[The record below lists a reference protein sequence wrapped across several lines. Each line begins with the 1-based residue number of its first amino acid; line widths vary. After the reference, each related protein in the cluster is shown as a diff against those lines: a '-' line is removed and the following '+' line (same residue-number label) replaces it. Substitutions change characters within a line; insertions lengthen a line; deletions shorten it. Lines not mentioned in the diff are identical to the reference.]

1 VAHDTACSEDLPPK
15 TIATLGLRGASVDS
29 GLDSSVGF
37 IARDS
42 IARRP
47 PHGQPITNGVRRWPY
62 PDRVDTNHEGLAPA
76 SILVSAGR
84 QPRVPGAGLNAPLE
98 LSSTYVADGPV
109 DYARGGNPTWTAFE
123 EALGILEGGAALV
136 FSSGMAAIA
145 AALSLAPKS
154 ATIVAPIHA
163 YSGTSL
169 ILESFEKAGQAT
181 LRRVDISDTAA
192 VIAALQGADVLWAES
207 PTNPMLEVADLP
219 RLFEAAHA
227 AGAVAICDNTFA
239 TPLVQQPL
247 AMGADVVVHSVT
259 KYLAGHSDVIL
270 GATVTA
276 DSSPGRSFHETLAQY
291 RLLHGAIAGPM
302 ETWLALRGMRTMHLR
317 VERSS
322 ANAAELADRLQGH
335 PAVERLRYPGF
346 GSILAIEVRG
356 GPRGAESVAANVR
369 LWTHA
374 TSLGGVESLIERR
387 RRHPAEPPTVPDNL
401 LRLSVGVE
409 DVEDLWRD
417 LEAALALLS

>member
-1 VAHDTACSEDLPPK
+1 M
-15 TIATLGLRGASVDS
+15 
-29 GLDSSVGF
+29 
-37 IARDS
+37 
-42 IARRP
+42 
-47 PHGQPITNGVRRWPY
+47 
-62 PDRVDTNHEGLAPA
+62 
-76 SILVSAGR
+76 
-84 QPRVPGAGLNAPLE
+84 PGAGVNAPLE
-98 LSSTYVADGPV
+98 FSSTYVADGPV
-109 DYARGGNPTWTAFE
+109 DYARAGNPTWTAFE
-123 EALGILEGGAALV
+123 EALGALEGGSALV

-145 AALSLAPKS
+145 AALSLAPPG
-154 ATIVAPIHA
+154 AIIVAPTHSYA
-163 YSGTSL
+163 GTSA
-169 ILESFEKAGQAT
+169 ILASFEKAGRAV

-219 RLFEAAHA
+219 TLFEAARGV
-227 AGAVAICDNTFA
+227 GAVALCDNTFA

-247 AMGADVVVHSVT
+247 SMGADVVVHSVT

-276 DSSPGRSFHETLAQY
+276 SSERGRGLEEVLSQY
-291 RLLHGAIAGPM
+291 RTLHGAIAGPM

-322 ANAAELADRLQGH
+322 ANAAVLAARLKGH
-335 PAVERLRYPGF
+335 RGVQRVRFPGF
-346 GSILAIEVRG
+346 GSILAIEVDG
-356 GPRGAESVAANVR
+356 GLQGAEAVAAHVR

-387 RRHPAEPPTVPDNL
+387 RRHPGEPSTVPDNL

-409 DVEDLWRD
+409 DVEDLWND
-417 LEAALALLS
+417 LQAGLAHAIPAG

>member
-1 VAHDTACSEDLPPK
+1 MRPT
-15 TIATLGLRGASVDS
+15 
-29 GLDSSVGF
+29 
-37 IARDS
+37 
-42 IARRP
+42 ARRRAGSP
-47 PHGQPITNGVRRWPY
+47 TLCGV
-62 PDRVDTNHEGLAPA
+62 DASHEGLAPA

-84 QPRVPGAGLNAPLE
+84 QQRVPGAGLNAPLE
-98 LSSTYVADGPV
+98 LSSTYIADGPV
-109 DYARGGNPTWTAFE
+109 NYARAGNPTWTAFE
-123 EALGILEGGAALV
+123 EALGALEGGSALV

-145 AALSLAPKS
+145 AALSVAREG
-154 ATIVAPIHA
+154 AVIVAPTHA
-163 YSGTSL
+163 YNGTGRL
-169 ILESFEKAGQAT
+169 LESLAKAGRAIV
-181 LRRVDISDTAA
+181 RRVDISDTAA
-192 VIAALQGADVLWAES
+192 VVAALVGADVLWAES

-219 RLFEAAHA
+219 NIFEAAHTV
-227 AGAVAICDNTFA
+227 GAVALCDNTFA

-247 AMGADVVVHSVT
+247 SMGADVVVHSVT
-259 KYLAGHSDVIL
+259 KYLAGHSDVVL

-276 DSSPGRSFHETLAQY
+276 DTDEGARLHEGLAQH

-322 ANAAELADRLQGH
+322 ANAAELAARLQGH
-335 PAVERLRYPGF
+335 PALERLRYPGF
-346 GSILAIEVRG
+346 GSIIAIEVRG
-356 GPRGAESVAANVR
+356 GPERAESVAAQVR

-387 RRHPAEPPTVPDNL
+387 RRHPSEPSTVPENL

-417 LEAALALLS
+417 LAGALTHVT

>member
-1 VAHDTACSEDLPPK
+1 MSA
-15 TIATLGLRGASVDS
+15 
-29 GLDSSVGF
+29 VGT
-37 IARDS
+37 S
-42 IARRP
+42 
-47 PHGQPITNGVRRWPY
+47 PY
-62 PDRVDTNHEGLAPA
+62 PEQVDTNSEGLAPA

-84 QPRVPGAGLNAPLE
+84 PPRVPGAGLNAPLE
-98 LSSTYVADGPV
+98 FSSTYVTDGPV
-109 DYARGGNPTWTAFE
+109 GYARDGNPTWTAFE
-123 EALGILEGGAALV
+123 EALGALEGGSALV

-145 AALSLAPKS
+145 AALSLAPQG
-154 ATIVAPIHA
+154 AVIVAPTHA
-163 YSGTSL
+163 YSGTGEILRSL
-169 ILESFEKAGQAT
+169 ERAGHAT
-181 LRRVDISDTAA
+181 LRGVDISDTAA
-192 VIAALQGADVLWAES
+192 VLRALQGADVLWAES
-207 PTNPMLEVADLP
+207 PTNPMLEVADLA
-219 RLFEAAHA
+219 RIFEAAHA
-227 AGAVAICDNTFA
+227 VGALTLCDNTFA

-247 AMGADVVVHSVT
+247 RLGADVVVHSVT

-276 DSSPGRSFHETLAQY
+276 DTGSGPSLYRALAEH

-322 ANAAELADRLQGH
+322 ANAAVLADRLKDH
-335 PAVERLRYPGF
+335 PAVQRLRYPGF
-346 GSILAIEVRG
+346 GSILAIEVHG
-356 GPRGAESVAANVR
+356 GPQGAEAVAGRVR

-387 RRHPAEPPTVPDNL
+387 RRHPAEPLSVPDSL

-417 LEAALALLS
+417 LGAALAQVIPPG

>member
-1 VAHDTACSEDLPPK
+1 
-15 TIATLGLRGASVDS
+15 
-29 GLDSSVGF
+29 
-37 IARDS
+37 
-42 IARRP
+42 
-47 PHGQPITNGVRRWPY
+47 
-62 PDRVDTNHEGLAPA
+62 VDTNHEGLAPA

-84 QPRVPGAGLNAPLE
+84 QPRIPGAGLNAPLE

-109 DYARGGNPTWTAFE
+109 DYARCGNPTWTAFE
-123 EALGILEGGAALV
+123 EALGALEAGSALV

-145 AALSLAPKS
+145 AALSLAPQR
-154 ATIVAPIHA
+154 AIIVAPTHA
-163 YSGTSL
+163 YNGTGA
-169 ILESFEKAGQAT
+169 ILESLEKAGQAI

-192 VIAALQGADVLWAES
+192 VIAALAGADVLWAES

-219 RLFEAAHA
+219 RLFEAARSV
-227 AGAVAICDNTFA
+227 GAVVMCDNTFA

-247 AMGADVVVHSVT
+247 SMGADVVVHSVT

-276 DSSPGRSFHETLAQY
+276 DTDRGRRFQEALAQH

-322 ANAAELADRLQGH
+322 ANAAVLAARLKGH
-335 PAVERLRYPGF
+335 PALQRVRYPGF
-346 GSILAIEVRG
+346 GSIIAIEVHG
-356 GPRGAESVAANVR
+356 GRDGAEAVAAQVR

-387 RRHPAEPPTVPDNL
+387 RRHPGEPSTVPENL

-417 LEAALALLS
+417 LGAALSHLVPLG

>member
-1 VAHDTACSEDLPPK
+1 M
-15 TIATLGLRGASVDS
+15 
-29 GLDSSVGF
+29 
-37 IARDS
+37 
-42 IARRP
+42 
-47 PHGQPITNGVRRWPY
+47 
-62 PDRVDTNHEGLAPA
+62 DTNDQDLAAA

-84 QPRVPGAGLNAPLE
+84 QPRVPGAGVNAPLE

-109 DYARGGNPTWTAFE
+109 DYARAGNPTWTAFE
-123 EALGILEGGAALV
+123 EALGALEGGPALV

-145 AALSLAPKS
+145 AALCLAPPG
-154 ATIVAPIHA
+154 AAIVAPTHA
-163 YSGTSL
+163 YGGTGA
-169 ILESFEKAGQAT
+169 ILESLEKQGRAT
-181 LRRVDISDTAA
+181 LRRVDISDTSA
-192 VIAALQGADVLWAES
+192 VLAALEGADLLWAES

-219 RLFEAAHA
+219 RLFAAAHA
-227 AGAVAICDNTFA
+227 AGGLALCDNTLA

-247 AMGADVVVHSVT
+247 SMGADVVIHSVT

-276 DSSPGRSFHETLAQY
+276 RSERGRTLQEALAEH

-322 ANAAELADRLQGH
+322 ANAAELASRLRGH
-335 PAVERLRYPGF
+335 RAVERLRYPGF
-346 GSILAIEVRG
+346 GSIIAIEVRG
-356 GPRGAESVAANVR
+356 GVQGAETVAAQVR

-387 RRHPAEPPTVPDNL
+387 RRHPGEAPTVPQNL
-401 LRLSVGVE
+401 LRLSVGIE
-409 DVEDLWRD
+409 DIEDLWRD
-417 LEAALALLS
+417 LDAGLAQVSAPR

>member
-1 VAHDTACSEDLPPK
+1 M
-15 TIATLGLRGASVDS
+15 
-29 GLDSSVGF
+29 
-37 IARDS
+37 
-42 IARRP
+42 
-47 PHGQPITNGVRRWPY
+47 
-62 PDRVDTNHEGLAPA
+62 DTNHEGLAPA

-84 QPRVPGAGLNAPLE
+84 QPRIPGAGVNAPLE

-109 DYARGGNPTWTAFE
+109 DYARAGNPTWTAFE
-123 EALGILEGGAALV
+123 EALGALEDGSALV

-145 AALSLAPKS
+145 AALSLVPPVAL
-154 ATIVAPIHA
+154 IVAPNHA
-163 YSGTSL
+163 YSGTSAL
-169 ILESFEKAGQAT
+169 LESMEEAGRAV

-192 VIAALQGADVLWAES
+192 VIAALEGADALWAES

-227 AGAVAICDNTFA
+227 VGAVALCDNTFA

-247 AMGADVVVHSVT
+247 RMGADVVVHSVT
-259 KYLAGHSDVIL
+259 KYLAGHSDVVL

-276 DSSPGRSFHETLAQY
+276 GSERGRRFQDALTQH

-322 ANAAELADRLQGH
+322 ANAAALAARMTGH
-335 PAVERLRYPGF
+335 PALERLRYPGF
-346 GSILAIEVRG
+346 GSIIAIEVHG
-356 GPRGAESVAANVR
+356 GLKGAEAVAAHVR

-387 RRHPAEPPTVPDNL
+387 RRHSGEASTVPENL

-417 LEAALALLS
+417 LDAALAHVIPSS

>member
-1 VAHDTACSEDLPPK
+1 
-15 TIATLGLRGASVDS
+15 VDAN
-29 GLDSSVGF
+29 D
-37 IARDS
+37 
-42 IARRP
+42 
-47 PHGQPITNGVRRWPY
+47 
-62 PDRVDTNHEGLAPA
+62 EELAPA

-84 QPRVPGAGLNAPLE
+84 PPRLPGSGLNAPLE
-98 LSSTYVADGPV
+98 FSSTYIADGPV

-123 EALGILEGGAALV
+123 DALGALEGGSALV

-145 AALSLAPKS
+145 AALSVAPDMS
-154 ATIVAPIHA
+154 VAPALSVVPGPPVTSQPAVIVAPHHA
-163 YSGTSL
+163 YSGTGA
-169 ILESFEKAGQAT
+169 ILESFEAT
-181 LRRVDISDTAA
+181 GRAILRRVDISDTSA
-192 VIAALQGADVLWAES
+192 VIAALDGADVLWAES

-219 RLFEAAHA
+219 RIFAAA
-227 AGAVAICDNTFA
+227 RDVGAVACCDNTFA

-247 AMGADVVVHSVT
+247 SMGADIVVHSVT
-259 KYLAGHSDVIL
+259 KYLAGHSDVVL
-270 GATVTA
+270 GATITA
-276 DSSPGRSFHETLAQY
+276 DSDRGRRFHEALSQH

-322 ANAAELADRLQGH
+322 ANAAVLAARLQAH
-335 PAVERLRYPGF
+335 PCVQKVRYPGF
-346 GSILAIEVRG
+346 GSVIAIEVHG
-356 GPRGAESVAANVR
+356 GLQAAETVAARVR

-387 RRHPAEPPTVPDNL
+387 RRHPSEPSTVPDNL

-417 LEAALALLS
+417 LGAALAQITPLA

>member
-1 VAHDTACSEDLPPK
+1 MDA
-15 TIATLGLRGASVDS
+15 
-29 GLDSSVGF
+29 
-37 IARDS
+37 
-42 IARRP
+42 
-47 PHGQPITNGVRRWPY
+47 Y
-62 PDRVDTNHEGLAPA
+62 HEGLAPA

-98 LSSTYVADGPV
+98 LSSTYIADGPV

-123 EALGILEGGAALV
+123 EALGALEGGSALV

-145 AALSLAPKS
+145 AALAV
-154 ATIVAPIHA
+154 ARERAVIVAPTHA
-163 YSGTSL
+163 YSGTGQL
-169 ILESFEKAGQAT
+169 LESLEKAGRAVV
-181 LRRVDISDTAA
+181 RRIDISDTAA
-192 VIAALQGADVLWAES
+192 VVAALEGADVLWAES

-219 RLFEAAHA
+219 RIFEAAHA
-227 AGAVAICDNTFA
+227 AGAVVLCDNTFA

-247 AMGADVVVHSVT
+247 SMGADVVVHSVT
-259 KYLAGHSDVIL
+259 KYLAGHSDVVL

-276 DSSPGRSFHETLAQY
+276 DTDEGRRLHDVIAQH

-317 VERSS
+317 VERSC
-322 ANAAELADRLQGH
+322 ANAAELAARLQGH

-346 GSILAIEVRG
+346 GSIIAIEVRG
-356 GPRGAESVAANVR
+356 GPEGAETVAAQVR

-387 RRHPAEPPTVPDNL
+387 RRHPSEPSTVPGNL

-417 LEAALALLS
+417 LDAALAHVIPPG

>member
-1 VAHDTACSEDLPPK
+1 M
-15 TIATLGLRGASVDS
+15 
-29 GLDSSVGF
+29 
-37 IARDS
+37 
-42 IARRP
+42 
-47 PHGQPITNGVRRWPY
+47 
-62 PDRVDTNHEGLAPA
+62 DTNLEGLAPA

-98 LSSTYVADGPV
+98 FSSTYVADGPV

-123 EALGILEGGAALV
+123 EALGTLEGGSALV

-145 AALSLAPKS
+145 AALSVAPEG
-154 ATIVAPIHA
+154 AVIVAPTHA
-163 YSGTSL
+163 YSGTAL
-169 ILESFEKAGQAT
+169 ILESLQEAGRAS

-192 VIAALQGADVLWAES
+192 VVAALEGADVLWAES

-219 RLFEAAHA
+219 RIFQAARTV
-227 AGAVAICDNTFA
+227 GAVALCDNTFA

-247 AMGADVVVHSVT
+247 SMGADIVVHSVT
-259 KYLAGHSDVIL
+259 KYLAGHADVIL

-276 DSSPGRSFHETLAQY
+276 DTERGRRFHEALAQY
-291 RLLHGAIAGPM
+291 RLIHGAIAGPM

-322 ANAAELADRLQGH
+322 ANAAELAARLQGH
-335 PAVERLRYPGF
+335 TAVERVRYPGF
-346 GSILAIEVRG
+346 GSIIAIEVHG
-356 GPRGAESVAANVR
+356 GPDGAETVAAQVR

-387 RRHPAEPPTVPDNL
+387 RRHPSEPSTVPDNL

-409 DVEDLWRD
+409 DVDDLWRD
-417 LEAALALLS
+417 LDAALAPATRSR

>member
-1 VAHDTACSEDLPPK
+1 
-15 TIATLGLRGASVDS
+15 VD
-29 GLDSSVGF
+29 
-37 IARDS
+37 A
-42 IARRP
+42 
-47 PHGQPITNGVRRWPY
+47 
-62 PDRVDTNHEGLAPA
+62 NHERLAPA

-84 QPRVPGAGLNAPLE
+84 APRTPGAGLNAPLE

-109 DYARGGNPTWTAFE
+109 DYARAGNPTWTAFE
-123 EALGILEGGAALV
+123 ETIGALEGGSALV

-145 AALSLAPKS
+145 AALSLAPQG
-154 ATIVAPIHA
+154 AVIVAPTHA
-163 YSGTSL
+163 YSGTSQ
-169 ILESFEKAGQAT
+169 ILESFEKSGRAI
-181 LRRVDISDTAA
+181 LRRVDISDAAA
-192 VIAALQGADVLWAES
+192 VVEALDGADVLWAES

-219 RLFEAAHA
+219 RIFEAAHA
-227 AGAVAICDNTFA
+227 ADALALCDNTFA

-247 AMGADVVVHSVT
+247 SMGADVVVHSVT
-259 KYLAGHSDVIL
+259 KYLAGHTDVIL

-276 DSSPGRSFHETLAQY
+276 ESDLGRELHEALANH

-322 ANAAELADRLQGH
+322 ANAAVLAARLKEH
-335 PAVERLRYPGF
+335 PAVQRVRYPGF
-346 GSILAIEVRG
+346 GSVIAIEVDG
-356 GPRGAESVAANVR
+356 GIQGAETVAAHVR

-387 RRHPAEPPTVPDNL
+387 RRHPAEPSTVPDNL

-417 LEAALALLS
+417 LGAALALVIPPA

>member
-1 VAHDTACSEDLPPK
+1 M
-15 TIATLGLRGASVDS
+15 ASP
-29 GLDSSVGF
+29 LD
-37 IARDS
+37 
-42 IARRP
+42 P
-47 PHGQPITNGVRRWPY
+47 WPY
-62 PDRVDTNHEGLAPA
+62 PERVDVKHEGLAPA
-76 SILVSAGR
+76 SILVAAGR
-84 QPRVPGAGLNAPLE
+84 QPRLPGAGLNAPLE

-109 DYARGGNPTWTAFE
+109 DYARCGNPTWTAFE
-123 EALGILEGGAALV
+123 EALGALEGGSALV

-145 AALSLAPKS
+145 AALSLAPHG
-154 ATIVAPIHA
+154 AVIVVPTHA
-163 YSGTSL
+163 YTGTGL
-169 ILESFEKAGQAT
+169 LLESFEKAGKAI

-192 VIAALQGADVLWAES
+192 VIAALAGADVLWAES

-227 AGAVAICDNTFA
+227 VGATAICDNTFA

-247 AMGADVVVHSVT
+247 SMGADVVVHSVT
-259 KYLAGHSDVIL
+259 KFLAGHSDVIL

-276 DSSPGRSFHETLAQY
+276 DTDRGRRLQEDLAQH

-322 ANAAELADRLQGH
+322 ANAAVLADRLQSH
-335 PAVERLRYPGF
+335 PAVERVRFPGF
-346 GSILAIEVRG
+346 GAIIAIEVCG
-356 GPRGAESVAANVR
+356 GPQKAETVAAQVR

-387 RRHPAEPPTVPDNL
+387 RRHPAEPSTVPDNL

-409 DVEDLWRD
+409 DVEDLWHD
-417 LEAALALLS
+417 IESALAHVIPHG

>member
-1 VAHDTACSEDLPPK
+1 VNPN
-15 TIATLGLRGASVDS
+15 I
-29 GLDSSVGF
+29 
-37 IARDS
+37 
-42 IARRP
+42 
-47 PHGQPITNGVRRWPY
+47 
-62 PDRVDTNHEGLAPA
+62 EGLAPA

-84 QPRVPGAGLNAPLE
+84 APRVPGAGLNAPLE

-109 DYARGGNPTWTAFE
+109 DYARDGNPTWTAFE
-123 EALGILEGGAALV
+123 EALGALEGGSALV
-136 FSSGMAAIA
+136 FASGMAAIA
-145 AALSLAPKS
+145 AALSLAPQ
-154 ATIVAPIHA
+154 AAVVVAPTHA
-163 YSGTSL
+163 YSGTGEILRSL
-169 ILESFEKAGQAT
+169 ERAGR
-181 LRRVDISDTAA
+181 LVVRRVDISDTGA
-192 VIAALQGADVLWAES
+192 VIAALEGAGVLWAES

-219 RLFEAAHA
+219 RIFAAAHA
-227 AGAVAICDNTFA
+227 VGAVAFCDNTFA

-247 AMGADVVVHSVT
+247 SMGADVVVHSVT

-276 DSSPGRSFHETLAQY
+276 DSDLGRRSYEALAEH

-322 ANAAELADRLQGH
+322 ANAVVLAARLQDH

-346 GSILAIEVRG
+346 GAIIAIEVRG
-356 GPRGAESVAANVR
+356 GLQGAETVAAQVR

-387 RRHPAEPPTVPDNL
+387 RRHSTEASTVPDNL
-401 LRLSVGVE
+401 LRLSVGIE
-409 DVEDLWRD
+409 DVEDLWGD
-417 LEAALALLS
+417 LQGALAQVVPVS